1 MNYKKHKDIDVK
13 QYASEEPTDYWRNK
27 KGNEDMPRNKW
38 QWKHDNSKPV
48 GWIKAMLRG
57 KLTRIQAYLKK
68 QEKQQLKNLTSHL
81 KQLVKED

>member
-1 MNYKKHKDIDVK
+1 
-13 QYASEEPTDYWRNK
+13 
-27 KGNEDMPRNKW
+27 MPRNKW